1 MGFRDKTLS
10 SGIIMAKKEKA
21 IYEPGELDRVRGN
34 LGSIDQSEAKR
45 MVQVLGGEV
54 GVEKTDPPQSP
65 SRLPR
70 NRTEKVDLVVGSRN
84 YPKRRVELASD
95 EEEQNLQKRTFRK
108 NSGNPADDP
117 SVPVKVSYIERI
129 KMDKFAAQSVFEIK
143 NLGQVL
149 FSIISLFINNPD
161 FVNPRFVT
169 KRMDEYYKKM
179 ELLVVSTR
187 TLFPRNNQ
195 KRSDQLK
202 RSSSL
207 AFSILDTIRYWNIE
221 RIASELARVQ
231 AHPREIKISDFT
243 DILRAI
249 YKPLFILEQLDT
261 EIHIKGAYKLLYR
274 TLCLE
279 NPMDIDARDGY
290 QELIRSAIAA
300 IGTIRKDIQ
309 YLLYPLLLKLL
320 SNRWLSYQNFFIERR
335 NRFMA
340 FIDAGEEDQLIPTD
354 IVFHPE
360 EKVIEKIEDETG
372 ESVIEELEGIDEN
385 DPEAEEKQAKK
396 NAREA
401 ELKALDR
408 GLATLETLFP
418 KAGWDHADTYP
429 DLYPYFANIFDI
441 KRGFDLIAPT
451 DPLIQ
456 IAILVRILEELFFG
470 LRHVSFGVV
479 IGADGNPDGVNDVLG
494 KIIIGWTGYIEVSF
508 VKEYLPRLGE
518 YCRIL
523 ESTTESRTSTYAKR
537 VLNEL
542 HWAKR
547 LYFLP
552 YYKFESLFA
561 PPFQK
566 KDITPLY
573 PEIRQLRKYLT
584 AVAAGIDQGNKIGG
598 ADQKAPCDGI
608 DNPWDPYV
616 FQVPNPLSI
625 RLNALLAN
633 KKRNNATLIF
643 FTLAVTTVLDYL
655 VNNENSWAYGT
666 GRPGALFRSV
676 DGQGIKPQF
685 GVESL
690 IDADAIFKET
700 IKQREPQ
707 KRE

>member
-1 MGFRDKTLS
+1 
-10 SGIIMAKKEKA
+10 MAKKEKA
-21 IYEPGELDRVRGN
+21 VYAPGELDRVRGN

-54 GVEKTDPPQSP
+54 GVERNDSAQSP
-65 SRLPR
+65 SRSAR
-70 NRTEKVDLVVGSRN
+70 NRNEKVDLVVGPSRN

-95 EEEQNLQKRTFRK
+95 EEEQGFQKRTAWK

-117 SVPVKVSYIERI
+117 RVPVKASYTERI
-129 KMDKFAAQSVFEIK
+129 KMDKYAAQSVFEIK

-149 FSIISLFINNPD
+149 LSLLSLFNNVPD
-161 FVNPRFVT
+161 YVNPRFVT

-221 RIASELARVQ
+221 RIAGELARVQ
-231 AHPREIKISDFT
+231 AHPREIKTSDFSE
-243 DILRAI
+243 ILRAI

-261 EIHIKGAYKLLYR
+261 DTHIKGAYKLLYR

-290 QELIRSAIAA
+290 QELIRSAITA

-320 SNRWLSYQNFFIERR
+320 SNRWLPYQNFFMERR
-335 NRFMA
+335 SRFMA

-354 IVFHPE
+354 IVLHPE
-360 EKVIEKIEDETG
+360 EKVIEQIGDETDA
-372 ESVIEELEGIDEN
+372 SLVEELEAADED
-385 DPEAEEKQAKK
+385 DPEAEEKRAKK

-418 KAGWDHADTYP
+418 NAGWDRLDTYP
-429 DLYPYFANIFDI
+429 DLYPYFANIFDL
-441 KRGFDLIAPT
+441 KRGYDLIAPT

-456 IAILVRILEELFFG
+456 IAVLVRILEELFFG

-479 IGADGNPDGVNDVLG
+479 IGADGNPDGVKDVLG
-494 KIIIGWTGYIEVSF
+494 KIVLHWTMYIEESF

-523 ESTTESRTSTYAKR
+523 ESTTESRTSNYAKR
-537 VLNEL
+537 ILNEL
-542 HWAKR
+542 HWSKR

-552 YYKFESLFA
+552 YYKFESLFP

-566 KDITPLY
+566 KDIIPLY

-584 AVAAGIDQGNKIGG
+584 AVAAGIDQGNKMGG
-598 ADQKAPCDGI
+598 ADQRAPCDGI
-608 DNPWDPYV
+608 DNPWDPYI

-625 RLNALLAN
+625 RLDALLSHR
-633 KKRNNATLIF
+633 KRNNAALIF
-643 FTLAVTTVLDYL
+643 FTLAITTVLDYL

-676 DGQGIKPQF
+676 NGEGVKPQF

-690 IDADAIFKET
+690 VDADAVFKES
-700 IKQREPQ
+700 IKQRESSKKEPAANAAAPGAG
-707 KRE
+707 